1 MNFKKG
7 TLIGVGMIPRGEVGL
22 IVALIGLKAGV
33 LTQEVFA
40 ASAIMCLAT
49 TFVVPLLLKWLVG
62 RYPLEMEG

>member
-1 MNFKKG
+1 G